1 MSYRKTKGMKQ
12 LKGKVSKM
20 EKFGEFWTEIWEDNA
35 KTPQRI
41 WMNTVAKKIGQ
52 KVTNVQEFKI
62 IEKKLHQTVKKQ
74 KNWPVPGIDGVQNF
88 WWKNFRGT
96 WSATLRCFNKWLEQ
110 LDEIPD
116 WLTKG
121 RTVLLPKTEDLSNE
135 RNYRPITCLNTYYKI
150 FTGMIDNYMKQHAE
164 RNNIWHIS
172 QLETCSG
179 VLGTV
184 YQLNFHNAIMDEV
197 RNQEKNLAVALY
209 VIKKHMTW

>member
-35 KTPQRI
+35 KTPHRI

-74 KNWPVPGIDGVQNF
+74 KNLPVPGIAGVQNF

-96 WSATLRCFNKWLEQ
+96 LSATLRCFNKWLEQ

-150 FTGMIDNYMKQHAE
+150 YGHD
-164 RNNIWHIS
+164 
-172 QLETCSG
+172 
-179 VLGTV
+179 
-184 YQLNFHNAIMDEV
+184 
-197 RNQEKNLAVALY
+197 
-209 VIKKHMTW
+209 